1 MMFFLG
7 VFARTTNVW
16 TLDARII
23 PSDIAAG
30 DRFGNA
36 VKVTG
41 GEKAVFDLMKLS
53 NVHQCCRIRICENAL
68 NMLILDEETRDD

>member
-41 GEKAVFDLMKLS
+41 GEKSGV
-53 NVHQCCRIRICENAL
+53 
-68 NMLILDEETRDD
+68 